1 MPLKRRV
8 PKRGFHNPFRVEYA
22 VVNLDTLGERF
33 DAGTVV
39 TLDLLRE
46 RRLVPPSAKRIKVLG
61 RGEISKALTV
71 RAHKFSGEA
80 AKKIAAAGGAA
91 GARDVTV
98 DVKVTMA
105 IDSVKNLFAI
115 AELRKRVL
123 FTLGLLIVYRIGSHI
138 TIPGVNLAALNQL
151 AEQARG
157 TMFGL
162 YDMFSGSN
170 LSQMTIFALG
180 IMPYISASIIL
191 QLLTVVWPYLE
202 RISKEGE
209 LGRRKITQY
218 TRYGTILLSV
228 VQSLGIAIW
237 LERSTQIAGGL
248 PLVYSPGWG
257 FRLMTVLT
265 LTTGTTLIMWL
276 GEQITERG
284 IGNGMS
290 LIIYAGIVVGLPS
303 AVITT
308 FDQLRTGQMGLIRLI
323 LLLVVMVFVIA
334 AIIFVERGSR
344 RITVQYAK
352 RVVGRRMYGGAS
364 THIPLKVNTG
374 GVIPVIFASSIL
386 AFPATIAQMFA
397 NDPTHWMTRVTDQL
411 TMGMPLY
418 NLLYISL
425 IIFFAYF
432 YTAII
437 FNPDDVAENMRKY
450 GGFVPGIRPGKRTAE
465 YIDTILTRIT
475 LAGRAVSRDDR
486 DSARL
491 SDYRVSAWRRFRSS
505 ATGSTPRCRA
515 FITQGMGADV
525 LLRRHDAADRG
536 RRRDGHDP
544 AGRVAAHH
552 EALRR
557 LHEEDANPGPAR
569 VDGPERRDARTAR
582 VR

>member
-1 MPLKRRV
+1 
-8 PKRGFHNPFRVEYA
+8 
-22 VVNLDTLGERF
+22 
-33 DAGTVV
+33 
-39 TLDLLRE
+39 
-46 RRLVPPSAKRIKVLG
+46 
-61 RGEISKALTV
+61 
-71 RAHKFSGEA
+71 
-80 AKKIAAAGGAA
+80 
-91 GARDVTV
+91 
-98 DVKVTMA
+98 MA

-138 TIPGVNLAALNQL
+138 TIPGVNLAALQQL

-162 YDMFSGSN
+162 YDMFSGQN

-237 LERSTQIAGGL
+237 LERSTQMAGGL
-248 PLVYSPGWG
+248 PLVYESGWG

-265 LTTGTTLIMWL
+265 LTTGTTLVMWL

-323 LLLVVMVFVIA
+323 LLLVVMVLVIA

-397 NDPTHWMTRVTDQL
+397 NDPTHWMTRVRDQL

-418 NLLYISL
+418 NLLYVGL

-475 LAGRAVSRDDR
+475 LAGALYLALIAILPDFLITGFRVAPIPFIGERLDAV
-486 DSARL
+486 L
-491 SDYRVSAWRRFRSS
+491 
-505 ATGSTPRCRA
+505 PR
-515 FITQGMGADV
+515 FITEGMGV
-525 LLRRHDAADRG
+525 TFYFGGTTLLIIVGVAMDTIQQVESQLIMRHYDGFMKKTRIRG
-536 RRRDGHDP
+536 RRG
-544 AGRVAAHH
+544 
-552 EALRR
+552 
-557 LHEEDANPGPAR
+557 
-569 VDGPERRDARTAR
+569 
-582 VR
+582 